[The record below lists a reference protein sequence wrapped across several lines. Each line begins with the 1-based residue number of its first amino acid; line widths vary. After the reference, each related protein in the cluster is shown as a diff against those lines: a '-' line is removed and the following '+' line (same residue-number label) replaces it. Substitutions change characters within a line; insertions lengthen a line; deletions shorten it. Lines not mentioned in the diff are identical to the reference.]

1 MTLNSEIVVKARLYA
16 DEQFPRRTVL
26 QLRQSG
32 YDVLTVQEAGNAN
45 QAIPDEVV
53 LGFATQQ
60 NRAVLTLNRRDFIRL
75 HQQIRD
81 HAGIVVCKDD
91 RDKIQL
97 AARIDWAIQTEIPLA
112 GKLVRVQKPS
122 RPVAENQ

>member
-1 MTLNSEIVVKARLYA
+1 MTLDFEIVVKVRLYA

-26 QLRQSG
+26 QLRQLG

-53 LGFATQQ
+53 LDFATQQ

-75 HQQIRD
+75 HRQIGD

-97 AARIDWAIQTEIPLA
+97 AARIDRAIQIEIPLA

-122 RPVAENQ
+122 NPVAENQ